1 MNSNGAVKSRTDFTV
16 TPSDVPSVGG
26 DQFGSNANAD
36 SFVAH
41 AEINPQGAPTSM
53 RVEYGPAPCS
63 ANPCTLST
71 GSGEAGSE
79 VGVSANSLQ
88 VSGLVP
94 GTAYYFRVIAENQ
107 SGIAYGD
114 DRLVQT
120 FPIGTVDGTC
130 TNAHV
135 RQQVSAAFL
144 PECRAYELVSSGDTG
159 GYDVESDLVA
169 GQDPFGAYPQASG
182 KALYGVH
189 SGAIPGP
196 WNATNH
202 GVDPYVATRGQN
214 GWSTE
219 YVGIPADNSNA
230 GGPFSSSVDAA
241 SSDLRTFAFGGPD
254 VCEPCFGDGSTGI
267 PLHMP
272 DGSLTQG
279 MTGSTPI
286 RARLPPASS
295 ASASLT
301 TASDCFSAPP
311 PTSSQ
316 MRTRMAPTRRFMSGI
331 SSRVQPK
338 SSPPM
343 RPAPRSQTGTEWL
356 RLTSPRMAHE

>member
-1 MNSNGAVKSRTDFTV
+1 MTDELWLATSEYVYQFSPDGMLVESIPVPFWLAEPPLRPEGLAGNVYVGSNSGSGYTGSDGIDIMTPGMTVTFPPSVERPENAPTGFHAADVTLHGTVDPHNIDTNDCHFAYGTEPRSLTHTVPCAGGNIVSGNGAQQVSALLTGLTKGTTYYYGLVTGNSNGAVKSRTDFTV

-114 DRLVQT
+114 DRLVET

-130 TNAHV
+130 TDAHV
-135 RQQVSAAFL
+135 RQQV
-144 PECRAYELVSSGDTG
+144 
-159 GYDVESDLVA
+159 
-169 GQDPFGAYPQASG
+169 
-182 KALYGVH
+182 
-189 SGAIPGP
+189 
-196 WNATNH
+196 
-202 GVDPYVATRGQN
+202 
-214 GWSTE
+214 
-219 YVGIPADNSNA
+219 
-230 GGPFSSSVDAA
+230 
-241 SSDLRTFAFGGPD
+241 
-254 VCEPCFGDGSTGI
+254 
-267 PLHMP
+267 
-272 DGSLTQG
+272 
-279 MTGSTPI
+279 
-286 RARLPPASS
+286 
-295 ASASLT
+295 
-301 TASDCFSAPP
+301 
-311 PTSSQ
+311 
-316 MRTRMAPTRRFMSGI
+316 
-331 SSRVQPK
+331 
-338 SSPPM
+338 
-343 RPAPRSQTGTEWL
+343 
-356 RLTSPRMAHE
+356 